1 MDGQHAR
8 LALALTFHTASPV
21 LGRLLRD
28 AGSVEQLL
36 QQPAL
41 WRAQVPP
48 GIRPA
53 TTPPDHWHAWLADD
67 GWQLIAL
74 GDPDY
79 PPLLATLSDAPGMLF
94 VRGDVTLLRAPQIA
108 MVGARGASPDGLR
121 SARHFARALAATG
134 LVITSG
140 LALGIDAAAHEGAL
154 AGGRTLAV
162 MATGG
167 DRIYPARHQALA
179 RRILDGGG
187 ALVTEYPP
195 GVGPRKPHFPQ
206 RNRIIS
212 GLSLG
217 TIVVE
222 AALRSGSLITARLAA
237 EQGRAVF
244 AVPGAVHNPLSRGCH
259 QLLRDGALWLESVD
273 DVLAE
278 FAQFAT
284 LAAGVEAEAAPQAC
298 TDPLLALFASG
309 VNSLDDLIERTG
321 LEAAELMRKLSAL
334 EIEGRVMRL
343 GTGYAR
349 AE

>member
-8 LALALTFHTASPV
+8 LALALTFQTASPV
-21 LGRLLRD
+21 LGRLLRETGN
-28 AGSVEQLL
+28 AEQLI
-36 QQPAL
+36 QQPER
-41 WRAQVPP
+41 WRAHLPR
-48 GIRPA
+48 GIRPPA
-53 TTPPDHWHAWLADD
+53 TSPEHWHEWLSRE
-67 GWQLIAL
+67 GWRLIAF
-74 GDPDY
+74 GDAGY
-79 PPLLATLSDAPGMLF
+79 PPLLATLPDAPGMLF
-94 VRGDVTLLRAPQIA
+94 VRGDASLLQAPQLA
-108 MVGARGASPDGLR
+108 MVGARGASPDGMRAAR
-121 SARHFARALAATG
+121 SFARALAATG

-140 LALGIDAAAHEGAL
+140 LALGIDAAAHDGAL

-179 RRILDGGG
+179 ERIIAGGG

-195 GVGPRKPHFPQ
+195 GIGPRKAHFPL

-244 AVPGAVHNPLSRGCH
+244 AIPGAVHNPLARGCH
-259 QLLRDGALWLESVD
+259 RLLRDGALWLESVE

-278 FAQFAT
+278 FGQFAT
-284 LAAGVEAEAAPQAC
+284 LAAGVESGDVPPE
-298 TDPLLALFASG
+298 TGDPLLALFASG
-309 VNSLDDLIERTG
+309 VNSMDELIERSG
-321 LEAAELMRKLSAL
+321 LAAPELMRRLSAL
-334 EIEGRVMRL
+334 EIEGSVTRL